1 MSKFRAVIIT
11 GRLESE
17 TRKGPVR
24 KERCNS
30 YDDLAKLEGMYS
42 PCRGIIVEE
51 DSYEFPGEVDVF
63 FDE

>member
-11 GRLESE
+11 GRLEAE

-30 YDDLAKLEGMYS
+30 YEDLARLESLYS
-42 PCRGIIVEE
+42 PYRGRIVEE
-51 DSYEFPGEVDVF
+51 GAYQFEGDIDDIFED
-63 FDE
+63 